1 MHWWQ
6 ESSVFRGLS
15 VHDNIWLILEETGVP
30 RALHAHRVQEVI
42 EEFSLQVV
50 ENTMGRALWGGDR
63 HWMELARALA
73 STCVAKVLLVNEPF
87 AGVDPIGVAE
97 IQRRFC
103 DEEDLGVLIRDHNV
117 KEMLRICDRVCMVHH
132 GCVVASGGAEE
143 LYTTTCT

>member
-1 MHWWQ
+1 
-6 ESSVFRGLS
+6 
-15 VHDNIWLILEETGVP
+15 
-30 RALHAHRVQEVI
+30 
-42 EEFSLQVV
+42 
-50 ENTMGRALWGGDR
+50 
-63 HWMELARALA
+63 
-73 STCVAKVLLVNEPF
+73 LVNEPS

-117 KEMLRICDRVCMVHH
+117 KEMLRICDRACMVHH